1 MRTIFPAAEKIY
13 DMKKIIILIVCVLSA
28 CFAAAQEPVPVL
40 TLGTFHFD
48 FLILVNR
55 VQDIYLLAF
64 GILHLIQIGKIEMKG
79 T

>member
-40 TLGTFHFD
+40 TLVLIYISTQENLRKAGVGKSPSQS
-48 FLILVNR
+48 FLFI
-55 VQDIYLLAF
+55 
-64 GILHLIQIGKIEMKG
+64 
-79 T
+79 